1 MQVTLS
7 FAERRCEC
15 AAQSDIS
22 LLLEGRSAPHEC
34 WRQINL
40 QAGNIFCNACR
51 FSVQRFPKRFSRF
64 LKNN

>member
-1 MQVTLS
+1 MTLS

-22 LLLEGRSAPHEC
+22 LLLEGRSAPREC
-34 WRQINL
+34 WIQIIL
-40 QAGNIFCNACR
+40 QAGKIFCSTCR